1 MQRPMHFRNVQMCRG
16 GRTEFVCQKKKQQKG
31 RVKTNAKANLLP
43 PRQGSSCAR
52 KWNIFAKANM
62 CSFPRA
68 GDRNRSVKGAQ
79 SWSRVAS
86 TEAGQEANETP
97 SQARSRQGS
106 QRRPQKTFANAF
118 PCYKTS
124 TETRAAEIGIEEG
137 VVTASKAG
145 RGSPISQFTV
155 GRSKEGR
162 TDAKAP
168 SLTWRCGFNRG
179 KRGPARSTVL

>member
-1 MQRPMHFRNVQMCRG
+1 VGGETNLYARRRSSRKGARRRTRRQISFHPGRG
-16 GRTEFVCQKKKQQKG
+16 VRARGNGTYSRRRT
-31 RVKTNAKANLLP
+31 
-43 PRQGSSCAR
+43 
-52 KWNIFAKANM
+52 W

-97 SQARSRQGS
+97 SQARSRQGP

-145 RGSPISQFTV
+145 RASPISEFTV

-179 KRGPARSTVL
+179 KRGLARSTVL